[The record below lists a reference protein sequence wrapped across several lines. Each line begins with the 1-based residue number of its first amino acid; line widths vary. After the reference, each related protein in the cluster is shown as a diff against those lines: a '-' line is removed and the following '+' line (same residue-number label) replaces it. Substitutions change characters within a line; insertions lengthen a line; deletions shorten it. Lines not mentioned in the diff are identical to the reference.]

1 MRRLLFRTGLAFLV
15 VATSACG
22 RPSGPV
28 EIPPE
33 DLPFSLRRPGGTGRP
48 AIESERFVVFF
59 VRQGRLAAVRRAS
72 SSNGSDVRAT
82 MRSLLEG
89 PRRDERGERIR
100 SQIPS
105 RTSLLGVRVVNFIAE
120 VDLSAEFQTPAP
132 PDAVL
137 LRVAQVVWTLVR
149 LPNITAVR
157 FLIDGEPISV
167 VTDDQTAVD
176 RPVTALDYMTV
187 APREVE

>member
-1 MRRLLFRTGLAFLV
+1 MRHVWFRTGLAFLV

-33 DLPFSLRRPGGTGRP
+33 DLPFSLRRPPGAGQPTS
-48 AIESERFVVFF
+48 ESEKFVVFF
-59 VRQGRLAAVRRAS
+59 VRQGRLAAVRRVS
-72 SSNGSDVRAT
+72 SSDGSDARAT
-82 MRSLLEG
+82 MRALLEG
-89 PRRDERGERIR
+89 PRRDERERIT

-105 RTSLLGVRVVNFIAE
+105 RTSVLGVRVVNFIAE

-149 LPNITAVR
+149 LPNVTAVR

-167 VTDDQTAVD
+167 VTDDQTVVD
-176 RPVTALDYMTV
+176 RPVTAPDYLTV